1 MKSQIFVSIG
11 VLSVAAIGWLVY
23 LDSNRAEVEARQDN
37 VALTGSNAS
46 GKPYVAVTQESF
58 VDRIPDPRD
67 KTRTAADIEREFN
80 EEHPLMPSGARGGY
94 GLDRNRKRLESNLG
108 RHLPDELRRKFESL
122 PPDPN
127 DRFRHEIHALR
138 REIRGA
144 IRESASERWRK
155 MIDAVAATGD
165 SNAIEKAFQLI
176 GTMIKDLGE
185 AIIVCETDGIILGT
199 KIIDLAKILSG
210 NVLSIIK
217 IIIEDAVKIF
227 YNRKEITDDCKNT
240 VTHWR
245 AGDYKGSGSA
255 VGDMVGLILD
265 ELNEKKN

>member
-165 SNAIEKAFQLI
+165 SNAIEKAFLN
-176 GTMIKDLGE
+176 
-185 AIIVCETDGIILGT
+185 TDPHTPTPIEKVVL
-199 KIIDLAKILSG
+199 KALDSENVDDPHYAKYVSDYLRERY
-210 NVLSIIK
+210 
-217 IIIEDAVKIF
+217 EDARHQLDAGNPENPQWLASHMEWIEEAAQKMHLSLDPSDDGF
-227 YNRKEITDDCKNT
+227 LDDWQAFTDKL
-240 VTHWR
+240 WP
-245 AGDYKGSGSA
+245 
-255 VGDMVGLILD
+255 
-265 ELNEKKN
+265 